1 MVKIS
6 FHWSRILLNHNI
18 ILFLSLIWFGNIIG
32 ILFCFIL
39 SKSCS
44 LLRRDVLHFFW
55 FIIYN
60 FWFFIQWGNSI
71 YITDYLGIR
80 ISIKLGGGIFWATT
94 QNTTLA
100 TKKHC
105 SKHFFIANTSLIFF
119 GKCKNIVFAM
129 FFIQKLRSMHNV
141 GVYSSALLWN
151 SNWIKLWMLLWN
163 RAGLF
168 QGKALVWREQRWINP
183 CEHIRIVQGE
193 CICAQRDKLCCSHKW
208 MVSTDPFLAKE

>member
-1 MVKIS
+1 MIFQPVGK
-6 FHWSRILLNHNI
+6 FHIHHRLSRYQNINESWRWNLLSNHPEH
-18 ILFLSLIWFGNIIG
+18 SAPPW
-32 ILFCFIL
+32 
-39 SKSCS
+39 
-44 LLRRDVLHFFW
+44 
-55 FIIYN
+55 
-60 FWFFIQWGNSI
+60 Q
-71 YITDYLGIR
+71 
-80 ISIKLGGGIFWATT
+80 
-94 QNTTLA
+94 Q
-100 TKKHC
+100 KKHC

-129 FFIQKLRSMHNV
+129 FFIQILRSMHNV
-141 GVYSSALLWN
+141 GVYSSALLCN

-193 CICAQRDKLCCSHKW
+193 CICAQRDKLCSSHKW